1 MRACVSIYIYI
12 YEILKNLTITIK
24 YKCYLASKP
33 DVWLCEHKEMWH
45 ARFKGLGTLNLEDD
59 KPTTISIEELD
70 TRDAST
76 KD

>member
-1 MRACVSIYIYI
+1 
-12 YEILKNLTITIK
+12 
-24 YKCYLASKP
+24 
-33 DVWLCEHKEMWH
+33 MWH